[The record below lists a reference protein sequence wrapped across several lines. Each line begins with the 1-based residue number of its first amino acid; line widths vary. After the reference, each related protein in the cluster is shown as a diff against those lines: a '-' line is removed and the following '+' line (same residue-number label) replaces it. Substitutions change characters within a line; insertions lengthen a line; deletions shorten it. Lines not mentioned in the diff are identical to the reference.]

1 MGTRMVKKREPRKGS
16 KRKRVVS
23 DMGLWGER

>member
-1 MGTRMVKKREPRKGS
+1 MVKKREPRKGS